1 METVFE
7 EFNTDLSASDIFD
20 SFAYDI
26 YSVFLD
32 NSINFSSSSSLENYS
47 YITSDPFLIVTS
59 KGNNIRIK
67 EGETIKELSGNP
79 FIVLDG
85 LIEKY
90 NFKDKINIAPF
101 QGGAIGYMSYEL
113 RHYIEHMNSN
123 TVDQLKLPEMNF
135 GFYDWV
141 ISINHNK
148 NTMNLIATILPG
160 NKFDSALKRIE
171 WIKDKIKNPT
181 NISKK
186 NKIKVGG
193 LKSNFSKKEYLNSV
207 KKIKKYIE
215 KGDVYQVNI
224 AQRYEIELE
233 ESSWDL
239 YKRLRKITPSNYSAF
254 LRYPELDILSTSPEH
269 FVSLNNSLVESKPM
283 KGTRPRGEDSILD
296 EVLFNDLKNSS
307 KDKAENLM
315 IVDVVR
321 NDLGKVCI
329 PGSIKVENLFEIE
342 KYEHVFQMITDIH
355 AELNHKYNN
364 IDLLMSCFPG
374 GSVTGAPKIRAM
386 EIIDELEP
394 VERNVYCGAIGYF
407 GFNGNMKTS
416 IPIRTM
422 IVTNNKGYFHVGGGI
437 VYDSSPSMEY
447 QETLDKAKG
456 FFKVLNID

>member
-1 METVFE
+1 METIFE
-7 EFNTDLSASDIFD
+7 EFNTNLSPSDIFD
-20 SFAYDI
+20 SFAYDN

-32 NSINFSSSSSLENYS
+32 NSINSSLSENYS

-67 EGETIKELSGNP
+67 EGETIKELIGNP
-79 FIVLDG
+79 FDVLNE
-85 LIEKY
+85 LIKKY
-90 NFKDKINIAPF
+90 NFKDGINLAPF

-113 RHYIEHMNSN
+113 RHHVEDMKSN
-123 TVDQLKLPEMNF
+123 AVDQLKLPEMNF

-141 ISINHNK
+141 ISINHYK
-148 NTMNLIATILPG
+148 NVTNLISTILPG
-160 NKFDSALKRIE
+160 NKHDSALKRIE
-171 WIKDKIKNPT
+171 WIKDKIENPI
-181 NISKK
+181 NVLKK
-186 NKIKVGG
+186 NKIKIGG
-193 LKSNFSKKEYLNSV
+193 LKSNFSKNEYINSV
-207 KKIKKYIE
+207 KKIKKYIQ

-296 EVLFNDLKNSS
+296 EVLFNELKNSS

-355 AELNHKYNN
+355 AKLNDKYNN
-364 IDLLMSCFPG
+364 IDLLFSCFPG
-374 GSVTGAPKIRAM
+374 GSVTGAPKFRAM

-422 IVTNNKGYFHVGGGI
+422 IIKNNKGYFHVGGGI

-447 QETLDKAKG
+447 HETLDKAKG
-456 FFKVLNID
+456 FFKVLNIID